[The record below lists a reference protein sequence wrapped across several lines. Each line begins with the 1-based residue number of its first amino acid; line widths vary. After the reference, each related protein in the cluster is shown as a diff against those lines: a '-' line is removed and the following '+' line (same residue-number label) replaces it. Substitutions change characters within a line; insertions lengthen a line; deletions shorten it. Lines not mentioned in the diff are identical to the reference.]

1 MGLDRGKTLET
12 VKQYL
17 FYGNYIT
24 QAEGLKNGLLD
35 AGIKKA
41 DGTTPTANE
50 LTSLLVKIRKIEE
63 KTELDDTKKYYV
75 HKTKEMLLDEWLQ
88 ANGFIKS

>member
-1 MGLDRGKTLET
+1 MGLDRGKALET

-41 DGTTPTANE
+41 DGTTPTARE
-50 LTSLLVKIRKIEE
+50 MTSLLVKIRDLNRWSGRIW
-63 KTELDDTKKYYV
+63 DDTQKRYL
-75 HKTKEMLLDEWLQ
+75 TKEEAIDKYLKEK
-88 ANGFIKS
+88 GFVK